1 MSAEKVKVM
10 PVSLAAE
17 VNEKGRVTRLV
28 ARVMK
33 SESGAL
39 AGEIEIWKEG
49 PEPSEVLKDVVID
62 LED

>member
-1 MSAEKVKVM
+1 M